1 MTESRCGS
9 SSYLPSRDPKGLHA
23 KAGYLLPVDHTRF
36 YVEGLGAMP
45 LESSSMVSALA
56 FSASTRFAVEVGATT
71 ARISLKDLQES
82 TAGMLNELFKSAD
95 EYISARHR
103 YLNVEDLHSDGCLRA
118 AFATVSEGT
127 RIFDQVYRIGEQH
140 RDIFKAETQH
150 QLLQILEQVEDIQE
164 NLTLLSDDE
173 ARGELKRI
181 LEEAGI
187 EGRPRS

>member
-103 YLNVEDLHSDGCLRA
+103 YLNVEDLHTTGVFVQLSRPYPKAPGFSTRSTVLESSIATFLR
-118 AFATVSEGT
+118 
-127 RIFDQVYRIGEQH
+127 
-140 RDIFKAETQH
+140 
-150 QLLQILEQVEDIQE
+150 
-164 NLTLLSDDE
+164 
-173 ARGELKRI
+173 LKHSTNYCRF
-181 LEEAGI
+181 
-187 EGRPRS
+187 